1 MVTNIFRSECMDMS
15 LYYRADRGTSD
26 GPKIYA
32 PRMVSFSAI
41 YRFRK

>member
-1 MVTNIFRSECMDMS
+1 MDMS

-32 PRMVSFSAI
+32 PRMVSCSAI